1 MTNINRRRFP
11 VLFSAMA
18 ALAALVLLLSQNPQ
32 VAYTQDG
39 GRDYHTTFYLACPDT
54 EILEGTTVTVYL
66 RRVYRDV
73 DNAEDVTMSTIW
85 HTDDITATNDDYHG
99 LSGNHQYSNKEQ
111 SGANTM
117 PRTLQTKQDNLIE
130 GNETFRVRI
139 EKPQEYIADPD
150 NPDRDDRCTI
160 TIIDEDL
167 YITAMSVANRPRY
180 GDTFGAGE
188 EIKFRVTFSSWVEV
202 EGDALFKFNM
212 GDEQREAKF
221 REMQDNFTLIF
232 AYTVLWNDLDTDG
245 VSIDSEPI
253 GGSGTITYW
262 RSDIVPYLKTF
273 GNLQLA
279 DRAKVLGSPRV
290 VGLDVSSNPVNGS
303 TYGIGEHIELTLT
316 FSEPV
321 RVTGDVQ
328 IPIWVGD
335 PEDSNSRRAAI
346 YDRSTG
352 TDTLVFRYEVAPG
365 DRDDDGFTIRAGLH
379 ELQTFEGGGDIL
391 SVATQV
397 RRDPIYSGQDD
408 ITGHKV
414 DGALDLR
421 LESLTVSGGSLSPEF
436 SPQVTDYDV
445 VFPRSVTRATIGGEA
460 DDDTTVSY
468 GPDADAD
475 EVEAGYQVDLQPG
488 KNGVT
493 VTVAGALTS
502 ETREYTVTINRAS
515 SDATLRSLSL
525 NRTAIPGFHPDA
537 SIYAME
543 MDAPVRVTTL
553 DAAAT
558 DDKATVAFDV
568 PDDDPDESGHQ
579 VVLNEGASSV
589 TVTVTA
595 EDRVNTRKY
604 SLTFNVADAR
614 DDRGTTARATV
625 DPEMNGAR
633 PIHYRGSVREAGDVD
648 WIRAVLE
655 ADRMYRFSLMGSDS
669 GAGGDLTLYSPLIN
683 GLYDADGQ
691 YIPGTLEVGNAG
703 VSRNNARL
711 HYMPVVA
718 GDYYLAVRG
727 VQEQSGTY
735 ALRVVVVPD
744 DLLPDNESTPGAIA
758 VNGVAQGAI
767 DYRGDADW
775 HRMELQ
781 RGVRYGAAIL
791 RLGKWRH
798 PGVLVYDHMGQT
810 IPMDYLDPTYW
821 RHYQGTFTPEAD
833 GAYYLVA
840 ATYPY
845 NWPTGDQGGYTGR
858 YTLYLRE
865 DGLSITGAL
874 IVGETLTADT
884 SGIRDEDG
892 LTAAAYAYQWV
903 RVNDDG
909 TETQITGADD
919 PTYTLTSDDEGKS
932 IRVRAS
938 FTDDANRPET
948 RFSAAT
954 IPVAASYVGML
965 WDVSVSA
972 AVEGQPGVAVTVK
985 LNKPLGRDVAIPI
998 RVARNGGADAAD
1010 YAGVPAGVTFD
1021 GDSETDDYGLP
1032 SETFIVTATDDD
1044 HADYGESLTLRFG
1057 DLPPEITLIGP
1068 PAITVKLV
1076 DNEMASNRN
1085 LVPPGLSAG
1094 DKFRLLF
1101 VTSGSRNAESS
1112 DIADYNAFVQDAA
1125 AERAL
1130 LRPYSGAFRAL
1141 GSTEAVNARD
1151 NTDTGTATGVGV
1163 PIYWLNGPEAAD
1175 NYLDLYDGSW
1185 DHRDPG
1191 RNERG
1196 EEVDFGNDDFVW
1208 TGSASDG
1215 TGHTRALGTSQV
1227 QRGSPGGAAGDEIT
1241 SGTTPNSTELPLY
1254 SLSFV
1259 LHVVEPLGP
1268 QIIPDDGLAVTSMPG
1283 GAENTYQVGEVIE
1296 ITAEFSEAVQV
1307 VGDPEF
1313 GFDAGGPRL
1322 AGFVRGSGTKQ
1333 LVFAY
1338 TVSGDERDDDGIWI
1352 GSSDDEDNPTFRLDE
1367 GDAITSVATGEHAV
1381 LDHPESGVQSGHKV
1395 DGSLGIEE
1403 VPRDWR
1409 LIPSGVDAGEYFRLF
1424 FVTAGKRS
1432 ATSSDIA
1439 VYNSFV
1445 QAQAASG
1452 HDDVRAYSGRFAVLG
1467 STEAVDARNNT
1478 RSTHTSD
1485 DKGVPIYWLNGPRA
1499 ANDYADF
1506 YDRSW
1511 DHRDPG
1517 RNQRGE
1523 EVNFTESERISTGS
1537 NSDGTR
1543 AIALGGSRV
1552 TVGAPGHGNPGNAM
1566 NIGGVGISTG
1576 THNKFYALSFVF
1588 QVEPPPGP
1596 RIVEGGVAITSI
1608 ARGDAHSY
1616 VQGETIEITVTFDEA
1631 VQVAGTPQFAFDLD
1645 EGERLAEYLGG
1656 SGATQLVFGYTVKAG
1671 DDDDDGISIGD
1682 HSDTLR
1688 LDPGDAITGVAT
1700 GEDVFWHHAR
1710 LGAQT
1715 EHQVYD
1721 GGYVTDATLS
1731 NLALSGTTL
1740 EPHFYP
1746 ARDDYTASVALAVSG
1761 ATVTYQTTVTDTQL
1775 EAGEEI
1781 IVVVDP
1787 ADADP
1792 NSEGHQVALKRGH
1805 NPITVTVTS
1814 VDERFTRTYVA
1825 TVTRGTPPSAD
1836 LSALTVDGSA
1846 IVGFDPD
1853 TTAYTQDVVH
1863 AVDRVTVAATAEEA
1877 GSAEVAY
1884 SPADVDPD
1892 TDDHQ
1897 VDLELGD
1904 NPITVTVT
1912 AEDETTKEYTLTINR
1927 TLTGGAYLS
1936 ALSAGGI
1943 GIEGFVATTP
1953 DYTVTVGNSIE
1964 RATIA
1969 LATVDGNASVTYSPA
1984 DADSSA
1990 AGYQVDLEVGSNVVT
2005 ITVTASEG
2013 ATRDYTLT
2021 INRTGSD
2028 NANLRD
2034 LTSDGI
2040 SLGLAPDWF
2049 ILRTTINM
2057 TVGRTVQRLTLAAIP
2072 AHASASVSYSPADA
2086 DPDADGHQVDLQA
2099 GANTVEATVTAENG
2113 FTTKTYTITINVT
2126 GGTNADLSDLAIEGT
2141 SVTDFAAATTGYTLQ
2156 VENSTAQVTVAATAA
2171 DAPFATV
2178 AYSPTADADTD
2189 TDGHQVDLAVGE
2201 NAVIVTVTAQD
2212 GTTTKEYTLTISRAP
2227 DTTAPT
2233 VAFASVSEDGLT
2245 VTVVFNEDLDRSSDP
2260 SSPQVFAIFVGQ
2272 TPALPSS
2279 AAISDTDA
2287 DTVVLSLTGAIIA
2300 GETVRLNYVGNG
2312 GLQDESGNAVAAF
2325 TGHAVAN
2332 RPAAPTATVAP
2343 TATHSQLTV
2352 SWDDP
2357 ADGGSAITG
2366 YEVQWRADAQ
2376 TWEQAEAAGQ
2386 SGTGAARPHII
2397 TGLGGG
2403 VAHHVRVR
2411 LMNAAAFGPW
2421 SAEVSGTP
2429 QASSITVNF
2438 DAGEYAAIENGENAV
2453 VTVRLS
2459 QDPGSEVIVPIIATP
2474 VGETTPEDFSGV
2486 PESVTFDADS
2496 ELDSDGRPF
2505 ATFTVTATRDSD
2517 GDHGE
2522 SLILRLG
2529 SLPAAVGA
2537 GTQYTAN
2544 LYLQDRGMFLSWS
2557 PSQAYAIEGG
2567 PGVELKLFLDGSYP
2581 GRVITVPVVVTL
2593 NDGAEAA
2600 DYSGVPESVSFDDD
2614 SELDSRN
2621 RPVARFTVTADDD
2634 AENDPDERLTLEF
2647 GDLPAGFSEA
2657 ARDQATVFLVH
2668 VASVQEVAS
2677 TWALVP
2683 SGLAGNEFRLLFVTS
2698 TSTQSISSNIADYN
2712 TFVQAA
2718 AAAGH
2723 TDIQD
2728 YSSHFAALGSTTT
2741 VNARDNT
2748 GTNHTDSDPGVPI
2761 YWLNGAKAADSYADF
2776 YDDSWD
2782 HRDPGRN
2789 ENGAEVDF
2797 AEDSLIWTGSTSDGA
2812 AHSSSALGL
2821 VNIQVAKPGASS
2833 TGSEIDSEASAD
2845 TAFGETQHPLYGLSY
2860 VLRVAET
2867 IERSTLPP
2875 PDNVRAVTQ
2884 KSGAVALTWEAP
2896 DGAAVTG
2903 YRIDRRRAGEGLR
2916 NNHTLVEDTGSADT
2930 GYTDQSAEEG
2940 VDYEYRISARNES
2953 GPGEVSDWVRAV
2965 PEEEPVFGDGPPGAP
2980 GNLTVAAGDQE
2991 ITLSWDPPADN
3002 GNPPATRYRIEWRMD
3017 GKDYKKGHWGTSG
3030 STTYTK
3036 TDLANGVKYVFRVK
3050 AENGSGNSYGPYGPA
3065 SEEVSATPTS
3075 GSAVDL
3081 GTPVLSNTETLHH
3094 GMVRLD
3100 WEDIENA
3107 GWYVVQY
3114 YHVKSGEWLDL
3125 PGAGVD
3131 IAFHGSSAVVSDLHG
3146 LSWLRVRAVSC
3157 AGASEWSQIEELYG
3171 TNASDWEAVPVP
3183 EVAEGDQIDPCPV
3196 TLGTP
3201 VLSGPENLHHGMVRL
3216 DWEDIED
3223 AGWYVVQ
3230 HYHVK
3235 SGEWLDLPAAGV
3247 DIAFHGSSAVVSNL
3261 HGLSWLRVRAVSCAG
3276 ESEWSQIEQL
3286 FGTKESDW
3294 EDVPVP
3300 EVAEGDEI
3308 EPCSEEVATPDN
3320 SPATGEPAI
3329 TGTVQVGETLT
3340 ANTSGIADPDG
3351 LSNVQYEYQ
3360 WLADDA
3366 EIAGATNATYTLVAA
3381 DAGKAIKVRTSF
3393 TDDAGNE
3400 ETLTSAATDAVA
3412 AAPTPN
3418 TPATG
3423 APTINGTAQVG
3434 EALTAD
3440 TSGIADADGL
3450 SNVQYEYQWLADDAE
3465 IAGATGSTHTLADTD
3480 EGKAISV
3487 SVSFTD
3493 DADNEETLTSGAT
3506 EEAAARPNSL
3516 ATGAPTISGT
3526 AQVGEALTAD
3536 TSGIADAD
3544 GLSNV
3549 QYEYQWLADNAEI
3562 AGATG
3567 STHTLADTDEGKAI
3581 KVDVTFTD
3589 DADNEETLTSGAT
3602 EAVAAAEPLEPPAKP
3617 TGLSA
3622 TASHDQ
3628 VVLTW
3633 DDPQDESITG
3643 YVILR
3648 RVRENDQGGEFSE
3661 LVADTGTAAITY
3673 TDNTV
3678 AAGTTYTYRI
3688 KAINEHG
3695 VSERSRWSHIDIPA
3709 APVPDKPTGLY
3720 ATATHDSVTLT
3731 WDDPQ
3736 NDSIT
3741 GYVILRRLRH
3751 DDPEGHFDELAADT
3765 GTADTTY
3772 TDDTVAAGTSYTY
3785 RIKAINGAGPGER
3798 SRWYHIDT
3806 PAAP

>member
-1 MTNINRRRFP
+1 M
-11 VLFSAMA
+11 
-18 ALAALVLLLSQNPQ
+18 
-32 VAYTQDG
+32 
-39 GRDYHTTFYLACPDT
+39 
-54 EILEGTTVTVYL
+54 
-66 RRVYRDV
+66 
-73 DNAEDVTMSTIW
+73 
-85 HTDDITATNDDYHG
+85 
-99 LSGNHQYSNKEQ
+99 
-111 SGANTM
+111 
-117 PRTLQTKQDNLIE
+117 
-130 GNETFRVRI
+130 
-139 EKPQEYIADPD
+139 
-150 NPDRDDRCTI
+150 
-160 TIIDEDL
+160 
-167 YITAMSVANRPRY
+167 
-180 GDTFGAGE
+180 
-188 EIKFRVTFSSWVEV
+188 
-202 EGDALFKFNM
+202 
-212 GDEQREAKF
+212 
-221 REMQDNFTLIF
+221 
-232 AYTVLWNDLDTDG
+232 
-245 VSIDSEPI
+245 
-253 GGSGTITYW
+253 
-262 RSDIVPYLKTF
+262 
-273 GNLQLA
+273 
-279 DRAKVLGSPRV
+279 
-290 VGLDVSSNPVNGS
+290 
-303 TYGIGEHIELTLT
+303 
-316 FSEPV
+316 
-321 RVTGDVQ
+321 
-328 IPIWVGD
+328 
-335 PEDSNSRRAAI
+335 
-346 YDRSTG
+346 
-352 TDTLVFRYEVAPG
+352 
-365 DRDDDGFTIRAGLH
+365 
-379 ELQTFEGGGDIL
+379 
-391 SVATQV
+391 
-397 RRDPIYSGQDD
+397 
-408 ITGHKV
+408 
-414 DGALDLR
+414 
-421 LESLTVSGGSLSPEF
+421 
-436 SPQVTDYDV
+436 
-445 VFPRSVTRATIGGEA
+445 FPRSVTRATIGGEA
-460 DDDTTVSY
+460 GDDTTVSY

-493 VTVAGALTS
+493 VTVAGASTN

-525 NRTAIPGFHPDA
+525 NRTAIPGFHPSA

-543 MDAPVRVTTL
+543 MDAPVRPSTL

-614 DDRGTTARATV
+614 DDQGTTARATV

-633 PIHYRGSVREAGDVD
+633 SIHFRGSVREAGDVD

-655 ADRMYRFSLMGSDS
+655 AGRMYRFSLMGSDS

-703 VSRNNARL
+703 VSGNNARL
-711 HYMPVVA
+711 HYMPVGG
-718 GDYYLAVRG
+718 GDYYLAVQG

-744 DLLPDNESTPGAIA
+744 DLLPDNESTPGAIT

-798 PGVLVYDHMGQT
+798 PGVLVYDHMGRT

-821 RHYQGTFTPEAD
+821 RNYQGTFTPEAD
-833 GAYYLVA
+833 GTYYLVA

-903 RVNDDG
+903 RVNNDG
-909 TETQITGADD
+909 TEIQITGADD

-954 IPVAASYVGML
+954 IPVAASYVGMF
-965 WDVSVSA
+965 WDPSSASA

-998 RVARNGGADAAD
+998 KVARNGGADAAD
-1010 YAGVPAGVTFD
+1010 YAGVPASVTFD

-1101 VTSGSRNAESS
+1101 VTSGSSNAESS

-1125 AERAL
+1125 AEGAL

-1141 GSTEAVNARD
+1141 GSTEAVEARD

-1163 PIYWLNGPEAAD
+1163 PIYWLNGPKAAD

-1196 EEVDFGNDDFVW
+1196 KEVDFGNNDFVW

-1227 QRGSPGGAAGDEIT
+1227 QRGSPGGATGNEIT
-1241 SGTTPNSTELPLY
+1241 SGTTANSTELPLY
-1254 SLSFV
+1254 GLSFV
-1259 LHVVEPLGP
+1259 FHVVEPLGL
-1268 QIIPDDGLAVTSMPG
+1268 QIIPDGGLAVTSMPG

-1367 GDAITSVATGEHAV
+1367 GDAITSVATGEHAA

-1395 DGSLGIEE
+1395 DGSLGILE
-1403 VPRDWR
+1403 VPRDWS
-1409 LIPSGVDAGEYFRLF
+1409 LIPSGVGVGDYFRLL
-1424 FVTAGKRS
+1424 FVT
-1432 ATSSDIA
+1432 SDFQVASWEDIDR
-1439 VYNSFV
+1439 YNAFV

-1452 HDDVRAYSGRFAVLG
+1452 HDDIRAYSGRFAVLG
-1467 STEAVDARNNT
+1467 STAAVDARDNT

-1506 YDRSW
+1506 YDATW
-1511 DHRDPG
+1511 DHKDPG
-1517 RNQRGE
+1517 RNQSGDAVDFLGNSR
-1523 EVNFTESERISTGS
+1523 VWTGS
-1537 NSDGTR
+1537 TADGTKDGSQ
-1543 AIALGGSRV
+1543 ALGTTKVQTGS
-1552 TVGAPGHGNPGNAM
+1552 PGHGIQSP
-1566 NIGGVGISTG
+1566 ICCGGAITG
-1576 THNKFYALSFVF
+1576 GTFPLYALSFVF
-1588 QVEPPPGP
+1588 RVEPLPGP
-1596 RIVEGGVAITSI
+1596 RIVEGGVEITSLP
-1608 ARGDAHSY
+1608 ARVTYVRGD
-1616 VQGETIEITVTFDEA
+1616 TIEFTVTFDQA
-1631 VQVAGTPQFAFDLD
+1631 VQVAGIPQFAFDL

-1656 SGATQLVFGYTVKAG
+1656 SGTTQLVFGYTVKAG
-1671 DDDDDGISIGD
+1671 DDDDGISVGD

-1688 LDPGDAITGVAT
+1688 LDAGDAITGVAT
-1700 GEDVFWHHAR
+1700 GDDAFWHHAE
-1710 LGAQT
+1710 LGTQAR
-1715 EHQVYD
+1715 HKVN
-1721 GGYVTDATLS
+1721 GGNYIFDATLS
-1731 NLALSGTTL
+1731 SLTFSGTTL
-1740 EPHFYP
+1740 EPSFYP
-1746 ARDDYTASVALAVSG
+1746 ARETYTASTPIEMTST
-1761 ATVTYQTTVTDTQL
+1761 TVTYQTTVTDTEL
-1775 EAGEEI
+1775 AEGEET
-1781 IVVVDP
+1781 VVAIEPSD
-1787 ADADP
+1787 ADA
-1792 NSEGHQVALKRGH
+1792 NAEGHQVTLIKGH

-1814 VDERFTRTYVA
+1814 VNGDTRAYTV
-1825 TVTRGTPPSAD
+1825 TVTRGMPPSSNAN
-1836 LSALTVDGSA
+1836 LSALTVDGTA
-1846 IVGFDPD
+1846 VEGFEAD
-1853 TTAYTQDVVH
+1853 TTAYTHDVVH
-1863 AVDRVTVAATAEEA
+1863 VADRVTVAATAEEEA
-1877 GSAEVAY
+1877 STSLFSPREGASVAY
-1884 SPADVDPD
+1884 SPADADPD
-1892 TDDHQ
+1892 TDGHQ
-1897 VDLELGD
+1897 VDLALGD
-1904 NPITVTVT
+1904 NTVTVTVT

-1927 TLTGGAYLS
+1927 TVTGGAYLS
-1936 ALSAGGI
+1936 ALSVGGI

-1969 LATVDGNASVTYSPA
+1969 LATVDGNASVTYSTA

-2005 ITVTASEG
+2005 ITVTAPEG

-2034 LTSDGI
+2034 LTSDGT
-2040 SLGLAPDWF
+2040 SSGLAPDWF
-2049 ILRTTINM
+2049 ILHTTVNY

-2086 DPDADGHQVDLQA
+2086 DPDTEGYQVDLQA

-2113 FTTKTYTITINVT
+2113 FTVKTYTITINVT
-2126 GGTNADLSDLAIEGT
+2126 GGTNADLSDLTIEGT
-2141 SVTDFAAATTGYTLQ
+2141 SVTDFAAATTAYTLQ
-2156 VENSTAQVTVAATAA
+2156 VENSTEQVTVAGAAA

-2178 AYSPTADADTD
+2178 AYSADDADTDTD

-2233 VAFASVSEDGLT
+2233 VAFASVSKDGLT
-2245 VTVVFNEDLDRSSDP
+2245 VTVVFDERLDDTGTPPNTAFLVYVGEVDPLLTGNRP
-2260 SSPQVFAIFVGQ
+2260 SSPSSVAVSNTEAVGTVNLIMGEAI
-2272 TPALPSS
+2272 T
-2279 AAISDTDA
+2279 
-2287 DTVVLSLTGAIIA
+2287 A
-2300 GETVRLNYVGNG
+2300 GEAVAVTYSAPVLRA
-2312 GLQDESGNAVAAF
+2312 LQDEHSNQADEF
-2325 TGHAVAN
+2325 RLQPVAN
-2332 RPAAPTATVAP
+2332 RPAAPTATVSAV
-2343 TATHSQLTV
+2343 ADAHSQLSV

-2357 ADGGSAITG
+2357 ANGGSAITG

-2386 SGTGAARPHII
+2386 SGTGVARPHII

-2438 DAGEYAAIENGENAV
+2438 DAGEYAAIENGDDAV

-2459 QDPGSEVIVPIIATP
+2459 QDPGSEVTVPIIATP
-2474 VGETTPEDFSGV
+2474 VGDTTPEDFSGV

-2496 ELDSDGRPF
+2496 QLDSDGRPF

-2544 LYLQDRGMFLSWS
+2544 LYLQDRSMLLSWS

-2567 PGVELKLFLDGSYP
+2567 PGVELKLTLDGSYP

-2600 DYSGVPESVSFDDD
+2600 DYSGVPEGVSFDDD

-2728 YSSHFAALGSTTT
+2728 YSSHFAALGSTTD

-2748 GTNHTDSDPGVPI
+2748 GTNYTDSDPGVPI

-2797 AEDSLIWTGSTSDGA
+2797 AEDSLIWTGSTGDGA
-2812 AHSSSALGL
+2812 AHSSNALGL
-2821 VNIQVAKPGASS
+2821 INIQVAKPGASS
-2833 TGSEIDSEASAD
+2833 TGSEIDSGASAD

-2860 VLRVAET
+2860 VFRVAET
-2867 IERSTLPP
+2867 SERSTPPP
-2875 PDNVRAVTQ
+2875 PDNVRAVTR

-2903 YRIDRRRAGEGLR
+2903 YRIERRRAGEDRDDQQRADGR
-2916 NNHTLVEDTGSADT
+2916 SRDHHTLVEDTGSADT
-2930 GYTDQSAEEG
+2930 GYTDKSAEEG
-2940 VDYEYRISARNES
+2940 VEYEYRISARNES

-2980 GNLTVAAGDQE
+2980 GNLTATPGNKE
-2991 ITLSWDPPADN
+2991 ITLSWEPPDDN
-3002 GNPPATRYRIEWRMD
+3002 GNAHATRYRIEWRVD
-3017 GKDYKKGHWGTSG
+3017 GKDYGRSQWGTSG
-3030 STTYTK
+3030 KTTYTK

-3050 AENGSGNSYGPYGPA
+3050 AENGTGNYGPYGPA

-3075 GSAVDL
+3075 GSAVVL
-3081 GTPVLSNTETLHH
+3081 GTPVLSDTETLHH

-3100 WEDIENA
+3100 WQDIEDA

-3114 YHVKSGEWLDL
+3114 YHVKGGEWLDL
-3125 PGAGVD
+3125 PAAGVD
-3131 IAFHGSSAVVSDLHG
+3131 VAFHGSGAVVSNLHG
-3146 LSWLRVRAVSC
+3146 LSWLRVGAASC
-3157 AGASEWSQIEELYG
+3157 DGASEWSQIEELYG
-3171 TNASDWEAVPVP
+3171 TNASDWE
-3183 EVAEGDQIDPCPV
+3183 G
-3196 TLGTP
+3196 
-3201 VLSGPENLHHGMVRL
+3201 
-3216 DWEDIED
+3216 
-3223 AGWYVVQ
+3223 
-3230 HYHVK
+3230 
-3235 SGEWLDLPAAGV
+3235 
-3247 DIAFHGSSAVVSNL
+3247 
-3261 HGLSWLRVRAVSCAG
+3261 
-3276 ESEWSQIEQL
+3276 
-3286 FGTKESDW
+3286 
-3294 EDVPVP
+3294 VPVP

-3308 EPCSEEVATPDN
+3308 EPCSEDAATSDN
-3320 SPATGEPAI
+3320 SPATGVPTI
-3329 TGTVQVGETLT
+3329 SGTAQVGETLT
-3340 ANTSGIADPDG
+3340 AD
-3351 LSNVQYEYQ
+3351 
-3360 WLADDA
+3360 
-3366 EIAGATNATYTLVAA
+3366 
-3381 DAGKAIKVRTSF
+3381 K
-3393 TDDAGNE
+3393 
-3400 ETLTSAATDAVA
+3400 
-3412 AAPTPN
+3412 
-3418 TPATG
+3418 
-3423 APTINGTAQVG
+3423 
-3434 EALTAD
+3434 
-3440 TSGIADADGL
+3440 SGIADADGL
-3450 SNVQYEYQWLADDAE
+3450 TNATYSYQWLADDAA
-3465 IAGATGSTHTLADTD
+3465 IAGAMGNTYTLVAAD

-3487 SVSFTD
+3487 RVSFTD
-3493 DADNEETLTSGAT
+3493 DAGNDETLTSTTTDAV
-3506 EEAAARPNSL
+3506 AAAPAANNL

-3526 AQVGEALTAD
+3526 AQVGETLTAY
-3536 TSGIADAD
+3536 TSEIVDED

-3549 QYEYQWLADNAEI
+3549 QYECQWLADDTAI

-3567 STHTLADTDEGKAI
+3567 YTYTLVADDEGKAI
-3581 KVDVTFTD
+3581 KVQVSFTD
-3589 DADNEETLTSGAT
+3589 DAGQDEMLTSAAT
-3602 EAVAAAEPLEPPAKP
+3602 AAVAGAQPTEPPAKP
-3617 TGLSA
+3617 RGLSA
-3622 TASHDQ
+3622 TASHDS
-3628 VVLTW
+3628 VTLTW
-3633 DDPQDESITG
+3633 DDPPDDSITG

-3648 RVRENDQGGEFSE
+3648 RVRENDEGGEFSE
-3661 LVADTGTAAITY
+3661 LVANTGSAAAGY
-3673 TDNTV
+3673 TDDAV
-3678 AAGTTYTYRI
+3678 AAGITYTYRI

-3695 VSERSRWSHIDIPA
+3695 VSERSRW
-3709 APVPDKPTGLY
+3709 L
-3720 ATATHDSVTLT
+3720 
-3731 WDDPQ
+3731 
-3736 NDSIT
+3736 
-3741 GYVILRRLRH
+3741 
-3751 DDPEGHFDELAADT
+3751 
-3765 GTADTTY
+3765 
-3772 TDDTVAAGTSYTY
+3772 
-3785 RIKAINGAGPGER
+3785 
-3798 SRWYHIDT
+3798 HIDT
-3806 PAAP
+3806 PEAPAPDTPPERDNSPATGAPTINGTAQVGETLNADTSGIADADGLEDASFSYQWLSDDSNISGATGETYTLADADEAKAISVTVSFTDDADNEESLTSEPTAEVAAKPNSPATGQPAITGTALVEETLTADTSGIADADGLDSVSYSYHWLAEDAEISGATDSTYTLADADIGKTISLKVTFTDDRGHGEELTSAATEAVAGLPSLPLTASLGNVATSHDGESVFTFELRFSEEFGLSYKTLRDHAFTVTGGAVRKAGRLEQGSNMGWKITVRPDGNGDVTVVLPVTTDCDDQGAICTGDGRKLSNSLELTVSGPGQ